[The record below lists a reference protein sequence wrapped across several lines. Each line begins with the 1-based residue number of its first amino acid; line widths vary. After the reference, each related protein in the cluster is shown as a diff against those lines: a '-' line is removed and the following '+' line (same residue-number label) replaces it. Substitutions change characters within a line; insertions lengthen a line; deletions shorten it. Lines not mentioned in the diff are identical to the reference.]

1 MNEGKFENY
10 CAFAVVVVLAVGL
23 WLWSCT
29 FSGLYSK
36 EGALF
41 IRIVAG
47 LFAATACIEI
57 AKYHRPHLFGI
68 EDTEPLLMEAATP
81 RTPRERKPRK
91 PRSSRAA
98 AAMQAQAPTL
108 WDQLPQEPTPA
119 PVHPAEAKPMAAPRQ
134 VAHTLEAEATTPQ
147 QAIFNDQ
154 VADIMCQTNVTTATP
169 SNVWHH
175 YQAHTSQWVEALQS
189 IGFTLHHRKANQM
202 QDILL
207 TSDTHLCKVTCVS
220 GHINVMFFA
229 SHTQLNNNIDRTL
242 QWLASLS

>member
-1 MNEGKFENY
+1 MLFRS
-10 CAFAVVVVLAVGL
+10 ALAVGL

-29 FSGLYSK
+29 FSGLYSH

-41 IRIVAG
+41 IRIIAG
-47 LFAATACIEI
+47 MFAATACIEI
-57 AKYHRPHLFGI
+57 TKYHRPQWFGI
-68 EDTEPLLMEAATP
+68 EAPEPMFIETA
-81 RTPRERKPRK
+81 TPRERKPRK
-91 PRSSRAA
+91 PRTSRKA

-108 WDQLPQEPTPA
+108 WDALPQEPTTA
-119 PVHPAEAKPMAAPRQ
+119 QAQPAEAKPMAAPRQ
-134 VAHTLEAEATTPQ
+134 VAHTHQAAATTPQ
-147 QAIFNDQ
+147 QAAFNALVDG
-154 VADIMCQTNVTTATP
+154 IMWQTNVTTATP

-175 YQAHTSQWVEALQS
+175 YEACTSQWVEAMQS
-189 IGFTLHHRKANQM
+189 IGFTLRHRKANQM

-229 SHTQLNNNIDRTL
+229 SAAQLNNNIDRTL